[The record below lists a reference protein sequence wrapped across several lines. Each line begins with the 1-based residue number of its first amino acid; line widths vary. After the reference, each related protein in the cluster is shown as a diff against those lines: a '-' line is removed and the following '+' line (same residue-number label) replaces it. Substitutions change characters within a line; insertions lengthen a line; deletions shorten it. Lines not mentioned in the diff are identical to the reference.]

1 MGMNCCDANGNCRQ
15 GRDCPV
21 RGYWKNPP
29 ETRISV
35 IAEDEQPTAADGQL
49 VWVVVAFITLML
61 GLLTL
66 RSCL

>member
-1 MGMNCCDANGNCRQ
+1 MRRVQ
-15 GRDCPV
+15 
-21 RGYWKNPP
+21 
-29 ETRISV
+29 
-35 IAEDEQPTAADGQL
+35 EDHQMKDEEDKPTPADRQL

>member
-1 MGMNCCDANGNCRQ
+1 MGMNCCDENGNCRQ

-29 ETRISV
+29 QTKISV
-35 IAEDEQPTAADGQL
+35 IAEDDKPTPADGQL
-49 VWVVVAFITLML
+49 VWVVVAFIVLML